1 MRKSL
6 GTLAL
11 ILIVIA
17 VIGANR
23 DWFQVQREGEGDTTE
38 VHLRI
43 DRQKIR
49 DDTRSAAE
57 VARELGSNIE
67 ISIEDRE
74 QSVSEFR

>member
-23 DWFQVQREGEGDTTE
+23 DWFSLERQREGNTTE
-38 VHLRI
+38 VQLRI

-49 DDTRSAAE
+49 TDTRQAAE
-57 VARELGSNIE
+57 AARELGENIE
-67 ISIEDRE
+67 VKVAER
-74 QSVSEFR
+74 Q